1 MTIDRTDYVLTAVN
15 GEPINGTRHVSES
28 GEGSHGVVLLVPAM
42 ATPARHYFDLADWF
56 VERGYTVHTFD
67 YQGYGASARTTLD
80 KVDADIL
87 TWAKDAAVMV
97 DHVAEAEPDL
107 PLHWVEHSL
116 GGQLLPFT
124 DHSKLTQATIMCAG
138 TGYWKLSA
146 GKNRVLA
153 PALWFAIAPLAV
165 RRCGYFPGRKLKI
178 LGDLPAPVMR
188 QWASWCK
195 KPDYM
200 VGHYPEFADRFAAVE
215 VPLTSISFTA
225 DETMSARATRHLE
238 SWYSGASLQTRRF
251 EPTELGTS
259 HITHMRPI
267 KSRNSQIWQ
276 TIFSHMDTAA

>member
-1 MTIDRTDYVLTAVN
+1 MTVNRTYYEVTAAN
-15 GEPINGTRHVSES
+15 GEPINGTRHEA
-28 GEGSHGVVLLVPAM
+28 EGAGQPCGVVLLVPAM
-42 ATPARHYFDLADWF
+42 ATPARHYYDLADWF
-56 VERGYTVHTFD
+56 VDRGYVVHTFD
-67 YQGYGASARTTLD
+67 YQGYGASARTPLD

-87 TWAKDAAVMV
+87 TWAADAAVMV

-107 PLHWVEHSL
+107 PLHWVGHSL

-138 TGYWKLSA
+138 TGYWKLSE

-165 RRCGYFPGRKLKI
+165 RRCGYFPGRRLKI

-195 KPDYM
+195 KPEYM
-200 VGHYPEFADRFAAVE
+200 VDHHPEFADRFAGVE
-215 VPLTSISFTA
+215 VPLTSISFTD

-238 SWYSGASLQTRRF
+238 SWYSGAQLQTRRF
-251 EPTELGTS
+251 EPTELETS
-259 HITHMRPI
+259 HITHMGPI
-267 KSRNSQIWQ
+267 KSRNAQIWP
-276 TIFSHMDTAA
+276 TIFSHMETAA